1 MPPAKQPKPAV
12 SSSTPRTPAPR
23 NKAAQTP
30 KTAPTLSPKQVF
42 AQVQAHC
49 LGKPGAVED
58 YPWGDVVWKI
68 GGKLFAGSSQDSAA
82 VTVKASLEDQAVLVQ
97 HPAISIAKYVG
108 RFGWVTIEIGDR
120 DTLDL
125 ARKLIDDSFASLAT
139 SPRAADAKRSR
150 TAAANAPIDQAPPL
164 PKMRKPA
171 VTSSGGR

>member
-1 MPPAKQPKPAV
+1 MPPAKQPKTAV

-23 NKAAQTP
+23 SKAVQTP
-30 KTAPTLSPKQVF
+30 KTAPALSPKQVF
-42 AQVQAHC
+42 AQIQAHC
-49 LGKPGAVED
+49 LSKPGAVED

-125 ARKLIDDSFASLAT
+125 ARKLIDDSFASLAP
-139 SPRAADAKRSR
+139 SPHAADAKRSR
-150 TAAANAPIDQAPPL
+150 ATAADAKRPRAAAAPIDPAAPV
-164 PKMRKPA
+164 PK
-171 VTSSGGR
+171 GR